1 MSSVFSLLRGKAT
14 MCESILKICIFT
26 FFSDIAYE
34 TLLCRGFKQKKKTR
48 NATRCNNRNDLLHLS
63 FTLKI
68 SIFKRPIYNPVEYL
82 YETFIAKI
90 VSR

>member
-34 TLLCRGFKQKKKTR
+34 TLLCRGFKQKKKQE
-48 NATRCNNRNDLLHLS
+48 
-63 FTLKI
+63 TL
-68 SIFKRPIYNPVEYL
+68 RVV
-82 YETFIAKI
+82 TIAMI
-90 VSR
+90 CSTSASP